1 MKDGEDV
8 ELLHEH
14 IPRLIELYNNPG
26 LTNNGIDEFSSNKR
40 VQIGLWIKKMK
51 SLWKLGMT

>member
-14 IPRLIELYNNPG
+14 IPRLIELHNNIA
-26 LTNNGIDEFSSNKR
+26 LTNNGVDEFSLNRR
-40 VQIGLWIKKMK
+40 VQIGLWIRKMK
-51 SLWKLGMT
+51 SLWKLGRA